1 MRHYIKG
8 IAGVNLS
15 GPIGLP
21 RLKTAA
27 ILNGM
32 NILKNKTAIVTG
44 AASGIGRASA
54 LLFAAEGAQVVA
66 LDRAP
71 EVEATAA
78 AIRAAG
84 GRAIALIK
92 DSSSE
97 PDVAAAVATAV
108 EQCGGLDVCFAN
120 AGISGGLVPF
130 LEETAERFMEIL
142 KINLVGTFLLARHAA
157 LEMVKHQRGSIICTA
172 SVAGLRSGAGGV
184 PYSASKAGVISLAQT
199 IANQLSGTGVRIN
212 AICPGL
218 IETGMTRPIFERARQ
233 RGSEARIGQLN
244 PLQRYGDPDE
254 IAQAALFLASDA
266 SSYVNGQAIAVDGGL
281 SSSHPV
287 VIPRK

>member
-1 MRHYIKG
+1 LVGR
-8 IAGVNLS
+8 
-15 GPIGLP
+15 IGLP
-21 RLKTAA
+21 ALEHAA
-27 ILNGM
+27 ILMRM

-54 LLFAAEGAQVVA
+54 ILFAAEGAQVVV

-78 AIRAAG
+78 AIRATG

-92 DSSSE
+92 DSSAE
-97 PDVAAAVATAV
+97 KDVATAVATAAK
-108 EQCGGLDVCFAN
+108 EYGGLDVCFAN

-130 LEETAERFMEIL
+130 LEETAERFTEIL
-142 KINLVGTFLLARHAA
+142 KINLIGTFLLAKYAA
-157 LEMVKHQRGSIICTA
+157 LEMVKQKHGSIICTA

-218 IETGMTRPIFERARQ
+218 IETGMTRPIFERARE
-233 RGSEARIGQLN
+233 RGSEGRIGQLN
-244 PLQRYGDPDE
+244 PLQRYGVPDE
-254 IAQAALFLASDA
+254 IAATALFLASDA
-266 SSYVNGQAIAVDGGL
+266 SAYVNGQAIAVDGGL

-287 VIPRK
+287 VISRK